1 MKRIVLFLAVIGLTT
16 LSSCDGDT
24 GPQGPQGVSGIE
36 SEVFELQNINF
47 QLNQNNEYTI
57 FQNLNP
63 VILDSDNILIYR
75 MSGTIN
81 SQTPIWQLIPRTLFL
96 DEGELDYDF
105 DFSRVDFTIYA
116 GGTYNLALTPQ
127 FIQNQT
133 FRIVIIPGYFSKG
146 TNLDFN
152 NYDAVIDYF
161 NINDSNIKVL
171 NKK

>member
-63 VILDSDNILIYR
+63 VILDSDNILIYP
-75 MSGTIN
+75 N
-81 SQTPIWQLIPRTLFL
+81 LFL
-96 DEGELDYDF
+96 SF
-105 DFSRVDFTIYA
+105 
-116 GGTYNLALTPQ
+116 
-127 FIQNQT
+127 
-133 FRIVIIPGYFSKG
+133 
-146 TNLDFN
+146 
-152 NYDAVIDYF
+152 
-161 NINDSNIKVL
+161 
-171 NKK
+171 

>member
-146 TNLDFN
+146 NNVDLN

-171 NKK
+171 NAK